1 MVFTWLSDA
10 ITIVCAST
18 GSITNGYNYKTL
30 NHCNTGLYP
39 LLTLLS

>member
-18 GSITNGYNYKTL
+18 GSITNGYNYVSLESKNAESL
-30 NHCNTGLYP
+30 
-39 LLTLLS
+39 